1 MTTETPETP
10 ATTATTAIIRPAGTP
25 ADDTATW
32 LAHERSVMGPKV
44 TAARA
49 RARAMSVGATHRA
62 TVAQNA
68 RQARGTARP
77 TAGARSPLAV
87 TFFTTVAGGKVTFSV
102 A

>member
-1 MTTETPETP
+1 
-10 ATTATTAIIRPAGTP
+10 
-25 ADDTATW
+25 
-32 LAHERSVMGPKV
+32 
-44 TAARA
+44 
-49 RARAMSVGATHRA
+49 MSVRATHRA
-62 TVAQNA
+62 IVTQNA